1 MNSDPLDFF
10 GYPWQF
16 LKYKFR
22 IFDSAPHSVL
32 TIWHTQKF
40 SALNNL
46 NDEQIKIV
54 PKTTELDRK
63 LKQYFIIDLWDT
75 VDCGR
80 LLCPACRAGRF
91 WVFLNFQNCSSL
103 TFLSSSFSFF
113 YSDPCPGLGAGASS
127 LALSF
132 YPEILHM
139 SVCSPIAILLLKFAD
154 PQGAVTC
161 NCHEAVPLPK
171 KPPTANL

>member
-1 MNSDPLDFF
+1 MSGRLRGMALKPTFILQFLKQMVSM
-10 GYPWQF
+10 QF

-22 IFDSAPHSVL
+22 IFDSVPHTVL

-63 LKQYFIIDLWDT
+63 LKQYFIIDLSDT

-80 LLCPACRAGRF
+80 LLCPACTAGRF

-139 SVCSPIAILLLKFAD
+139 SVCSPSPYPLKIRW
-154 PQGAVTC
+154 PTRCC
-161 NCHEAVPLPK
+161 NL
-171 KPPTANL
+171 